1 MRDQHMYNEIYSAPA
16 PTDLKSN
23 QEQLEMLTKI
33 RSIIMKEYE
42 HFNDYDIPAIKL
54 EEITKVFLG
63 IEKSDREKTKFYY
76 PDRIK
81 ERISTPI
88 QDLVKQSDMI
98 PGTDR
103 NKCIL
108 RSVFAL
114 LLNNRGAELMPI
126 LTNKFPEYFCQIN

>member
-1 MRDQHMYNEIYSAPA
+1 MYTEIYSPPA
-16 PTDLKSN
+16 PTDLKSI
-23 QEQLEMLTKI
+23 QEQLEMLSKI
-33 RSIIMKEYE
+33 RSILIKEYE

-63 IEKSDREKTKFYY
+63 IDKSDREKTKFYY

-81 ERISTPI
+81 ERISTPV
-88 QDLVKQSDMI
+88 QDLIKQSDMI

-108 RSVFAL
+108 RSVLAL
-114 LLNNRGAELMPI
+114 LLNNRGAELMPV
-126 LTNKFPEYFCQIN
+126 LTNKFPEYFYQSN

>member
-1 MRDQHMYNEIYSAPA
+1 MYNEIYSPPA
-16 PTDLKSN
+16 PTDLKSI
-23 QEQLEMLTKI
+23 QEQLEMLSKI
-33 RSIIMKEYE
+33 RGILIKEYE

-63 IEKSDREKTKFYY
+63 IDKSDREKTKFYY

-88 QDLVKQSDMI
+88 QDLVAQSNMI

-108 RSVFAL
+108 RSVLAL
-114 LLNNRGAELMPI
+114 LLNNRGAELMPV
-126 LTNKFPEYFCQIN
+126 LTNKFPEYFHQIN

>member
-1 MRDQHMYNEIYSAPA
+1 
-16 PTDLKSN
+16 
-23 QEQLEMLTKI
+23 MLSKI
-33 RSIIMKEYE
+33 RGILIKEYE

-63 IEKSDREKTKFYY
+63 IDKSDREKTKFYY

-88 QDLVKQSDMI
+88 QDLVAQSNMI

-108 RSVFAL
+108 RSVLAL
-114 LLNNRGAELMPI
+114 LLNNRGAELMPV
-126 LTNKFPEYFCQIN
+126 LTNKFPEYFHQIN

>member
-1 MRDQHMYNEIYSAPA
+1 MRDQHMYNEIYSQPA
-16 PTDLKSN
+16 PTDLKSIH
-23 QEQLEMLTKI
+23 EQVEMLSKI
-33 RSIIMKEYE
+33 RSILIKEYE

-54 EEITKVFLG
+54 EEIIKVFLG

-76 PDRIK
+76 PDKIT

-88 QDLVKQSDMI
+88 QELIKQSDII

-108 RSVFAL
+108 RSVLAL
-114 LLNNRGAELMPI
+114 LLNNRGAELMPA
-126 LTNKFPEYFCQIN
+126 LTNKFPEYFHQSN